1 MDIINWLKRCN
12 KRCYTVH
19 NKNYIQEKNLNDLTE
34 ILSIAIST
42 QNKQMLI
49 FITNNW
55 RHHYMNMSTD
65 YIINNSNQ
73 LNYISILIDEA
84 KYLINKE

>member
-1 MDIINWLKRCN
+1 MNHLKRSN
-12 KRCYTVH
+12 IRYYRV
-19 NKNYIQEKNLNDLTE
+19 NDKNYIREKNLNDLSE
-34 ILSIAIST
+34 ILSSAINK

-55 RHHYMNMSTD
+55 KHHYINMSMD

-73 LNYISILIDEA
+73 LNYISILISDA
-84 KYLINKE
+84 RYLINKE

>member
-1 MDIINWLKRCN
+1 MNHLKRS
-12 KRCYTVH
+12 KKSIIKF
-19 NKNYIQEKNLNDLTE
+19 NKNYVQEKNLYDLAE
-34 ILSIAIST
+34 ILSIAINT

-55 RHHYMNMSTD
+55 KHHYINMSMD

-73 LNYISILIDEA
+73 LNYISILIEDA